1 MILSVNP
8 VQASLETFRRLQVDG
23 VILFEENADVAVV
36 PNSTPLLSYGVAGK
50 EAATYPIIDANHEQA
65 MYEAVKY

>member
-23 VILFEENADVAVV
+23 VILFEENADVAGVMILAV
-36 PNSTPLLSYGVAGK
+36 GLFVELRKQTSIFQKISQSLVTITSPNRY
-50 EAATYPIIDANHEQA
+50 
-65 MYEAVKY
+65 